1 MDLEIKET
9 RDTVEVEKKKS
20 VRRRKKVLL
29 FYNPRSG
36 DGMFK
41 NNLDKIVEKFQAVQQ
56 MVIPVRADDNT
67 SIEDILLSMDQD
79 EYSKI
84 IAAGGDGTINIVVN
98 AMMKTGCELPIAVFP
113 AGTANDYAHYFNIPT
128 DLDGMLEIATGDRY
142 VAADIGRCNQR
153 YFVNVAA
160 IGSVIDVSQKTD
172 SSMKNALG
180 ILAYYLKGLSE
191 LRTLKP
197 VKVTITA
204 NDRKF
209 TESIFFMVV
218 LNGNSAGGFRRL
230 GVTSSIN
237 DGIFDV
243 ILFKETKFAEL
254 PLLALS
260 VLQGKHPDNEHVMY
274 FQTSRIHIDSDEQIS
289 TDVDGEIGEPLP
301 LDIEI
306 IPKRIRVNVSSM
318 EQIILEEDED

>member
-1 MDLEIKET
+1 MET
-9 RDTVEVEKKKS
+9 VQKKPTADS
-20 VRRRKKVLL
+20 RTEHRPVRRKKVLL

-41 NNLDKIVEKFQAVQQ
+41 NNLDKIVRKFQEIQQ

-67 SIEDILLSMDQD
+67 SIEDILLTMNQE

-98 AMMKTGCELPIAVFP
+98 AMMNAGCQLPIAIFP

-128 DLDGMLEIATGDRY
+128 DLDGMLEIATEENY
-142 VAADIGRCNQR
+142 VTADIGRCNDR

-160 IGSVIDVSQKTD
+160 VGSVIDVSQKTD

-180 ILAYYLKGLSE
+180 IFAYYLKGLSE

-197 VKVTITA
+197 VRVTITA
-204 NDRKF
+204 DDRKF

-218 LNGNSAGGFRRL
+218 LNGTSAGGFRRL
-230 GVTSSIN
+230 GVNSAIN
-237 DGIFDV
+237 DGVFDV
-243 ILFKETKFAEL
+243 IIFKETSFLEL
-254 PLLALS
+254 PLLALD
-260 VLQGKHPDNEHVMY
+260 VLQGKHPDNEHVLY
-274 FQTSRIHIDSDEQIS
+274 FQTSRIHIDSEEEIS
-289 TDVDGEIGEPLP
+289 TDVDGEIGAPLP

-306 IPKRIRVNVSSM
+306 VPKRIRIHVSSM
-318 EQIILEEDED
+318 EQVILEDDDEL

>member
-1 MDLEIKET
+1 MNSIDKKNSVEMGVLEPERK
-9 RDTVEVEKKKS
+9 
-20 VRRRKKVLL
+20 RRKKVLL

-41 NNLDKIVEKFQAVQQ
+41 NNLDRIVEKFQEVRQ
-56 MVIPVRADDNT
+56 MVIPIRADDNT
-67 SIEDILLSMDQD
+67 DIRDILLSMNQD

-98 AMMKTGCELPIAVFP
+98 AMMETGCELPIAVFP

-128 DLDGMLEIATGDRY
+128 NLDGMLEIATRENY
-142 VAADIGRCNQR
+142 VSADIGCCNGR

-172 SSMKNALG
+172 SNMKNALG
-180 ILAYYLKGLSE
+180 ILAYYLRGLSE
-191 LRTLKP
+191 LRTLRP
-197 VKVTITA
+197 VKVRIETDNRT
-204 NDRKF
+204 F
-209 TESIFFMVV
+209 TENIFFMVV

-237 DGIFDV
+237 DGYFDV
-243 ILFKETKFAEL
+243 IIFKEAKFADL
-254 PLLALS
+254 PFLALS
-260 VLQGKHPDNEHVMY
+260 VLQGKHPDNDNVMY
-274 FQTSRIHIDSDEQIS
+274 FQTSRIHIDSDEEIS

-301 LDIEI
+301 LDIELV
-306 IPKRIRVNVSSM
+306 PKRIRVNVSSL
-318 EQIILEEDED
+318 EQIILEEDEDE

>member
-1 MDLEIKET
+1 MKT
-9 RDTVEVEKKKS
+9 PEKNKIPGLQGDRKPE
-20 VRRRKKVLL
+20 RRKKVLL

-41 NNLDKIVEKFQAVQQ
+41 NNLDKIVDHFQENQQ
-56 MVIPVRADDNT
+56 IVIPVRADDNT
-67 SIEDILLSMDQD
+67 DIADILMTMNQE

-98 AMMKTGCELPIAVFP
+98 AMMKTGCDLPIAIFP

-128 DLDGMLEIATGDRY
+128 DLDGMLEIATEDYY
-142 VAADIGRCNQR
+142 VTADIGRCNQR

-180 ILAYYLKGLSE
+180 IFAYYLKGLSE
-191 LRTLKP
+191 LRALKP
-197 VKVTITA
+197 VRVTITA
-204 NDRKF
+204 DDRSF

-218 LNGNSAGGFRRL
+218 LNGTSAGGFRKL
-230 GVTSSIN
+230 GVNSAVN
-237 DGIFDV
+237 DGVFDV
-243 ILFKETKFAEL
+243 IIFRETKFAEL
-254 PLLALS
+254 PLLVFD
-260 VLQGKHPDNEHVMY
+260 VLQGKHPDNDHVLY
-274 FQTSRIHIDSDEQIS
+274 FQTSRIRIDSEEQIS

-301 LDIEI
+301 LDIQI
-306 IPKRIRVNVSSM
+306 IPKRIRIHVSSM
-318 EQIILEEDED
+318 EQVILEQDED